1 MTPEQAQR
9 LAALHEAEVQ
19 VRWEYVYPQGI
30 STWEQVQA
38 ASRANPAYLASITE
52 RGTA

>member
-19 VRWEYVYPQGI
+19 ARWEYVYPLGGG
-30 STWEQVQA
+30 TWEQVQA
-38 ASRANPAYLASITE
+38 ASRAFYDYLASITQP
-52 RGTA
+52 